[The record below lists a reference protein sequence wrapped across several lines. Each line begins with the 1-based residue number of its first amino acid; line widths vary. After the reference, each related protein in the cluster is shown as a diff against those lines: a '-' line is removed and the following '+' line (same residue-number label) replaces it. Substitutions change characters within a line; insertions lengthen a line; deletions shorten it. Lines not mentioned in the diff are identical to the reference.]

1 MSASDV
7 AKKVGSGLTAAWDWA
22 HAWASAHPKQ
32 TLIIGAV
39 VGVFAFGWATGKWL

>member
-1 MSASDV
+1 MSASNV
-7 AKKVGSGLTAAWDWA
+7 ASKVSAGLVVAWDWA

-39 VGVFAFGWATGKWL
+39 VGVFGFGYVTGKWF